1 MESLEE
7 AEKYEKAKDAFYP
20 LIKLILI
27 YFNITTKNFQK
38 KLKIIEVI
46 KICLTKKILFC
57 NSSQT

>member
-20 LIKLILI
+20 LIKLILM
-27 YFNITTKNFQK
+27 YFNVTTKNFEK

-46 KICLTKKILFC
+46 KICLT
-57 NSSQT
+57 